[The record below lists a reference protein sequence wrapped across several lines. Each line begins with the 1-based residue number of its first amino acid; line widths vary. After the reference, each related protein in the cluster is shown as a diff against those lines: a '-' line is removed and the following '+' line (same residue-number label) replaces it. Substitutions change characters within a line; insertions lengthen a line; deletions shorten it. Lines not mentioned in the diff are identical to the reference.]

1 MPGRFSVH
9 GNYIAISRPTL
20 VTFLQKV
27 ILKDDSKEDHPRN
40 HPVQM
45 TPSNVHPERKASR
58 TVQLAGKQ
66 SPSPDQ
72 HSFHKKKSKT

>member
-9 GNYIAISRPTL
+9 GNYITIPRPTL

-58 TVQLAGKQ
+58 RVQVAAKQ
-66 SPSPDQ
+66 SLSPDQ